1 MEGVPAELYVPPKWY
16 ACRTRGRAEK
26 KVDRYMAGAGI
37 RSYLP
42 LIERE
47 RQWADRKKRVMF
59 PLFPGYVFARFKLAE
74 LYQVLRTP
82 GLVTVVQMNGHP
94 TPLRD
99 EEVESVR
106 ALVDGVNR
114 TGIPPAP
121 SDYLAP
127 GQAVVVIDGPF
138 KGMRG
143 TLLEIRGEA
152 RVVVRLSAIRLAVGV
167 EMDRR
172 FLRPEASANGANGNG
187 RKAALRSR

>member
-1 MEGVPAELYVPPKWY
+1 MEGVPAELYATPKWY

-26 KVDRYMAGAGI
+26 KVDGCLAGAGI

-42 LIERE
+42 LIEQE

-74 LYQVLRTP
+74 LYQVLQTP

-99 EEVESVR
+99 GEVESVR

-114 TGIPPAP
+114 TGILPAP

-138 KGMRG
+138 RGMRG

-172 FLRPEASANGANGNG
+172 FLRPEASANGAKGCG